1 MNRRTY
7 LQALTALFA
16 TTALGSCSQGSV
28 DRKEEKLSDKADK
41 AATLLPGNAS
51 FDVPNIP
58 EDNLNFYLV
67 SDLGRNGYYEQKP
80 IAELMGNLAEKIDLE
95 FVVAAGDTHHFNGVA
110 STQDP
115 LWMTNYELIYSH
127 PELMLD
133 WFAINGNHEYRR
145 YYSKVFEAGENE
157 SLEIFFLDTPPL
169 IEKYRKNSEKYADA
183 GKQSIDDQL
192 KWLEK
197 SLAASKAKWKLA
209 VGHHPIFADTS
220 KSDTE
225 RKDMQERVKPLLEKY
240 GVDMYLCGHICT
252 FVGTSTISSISSG
265 QTVKWNIS
273 STVPARWHAR

>member
-133 WFAINGNHEYRR
+133 WFAINGNH
-145 YYSKVFEAGENE
+145 
-157 SLEIFFLDTPPL
+157 
-169 IEKYRKNSEKYADA
+169 
-183 GKQSIDDQL
+183 
-192 KWLEK
+192 
-197 SLAASKAKWKLA
+197 
-209 VGHHPIFADTS
+209 
-220 KSDTE
+220 
-225 RKDMQERVKPLLEKY
+225 
-240 GVDMYLCGHICT
+240 
-252 FVGTSTISSISSG
+252 
-265 QTVKWNIS
+265 
-273 STVPARWHAR
+273 